1 MRVYLLLASVRQNDC
16 FRSESHLC
24 FRMLYN
30 LEWTFKF
37 AFFVAIL
44 SCRSICSVCNR
55 LVLLVIE
62 HNRNFFAHS
71 SRYYVSVVH
80 ELYRND
86 LVSWE
91 ENALSQY
98 VMDELEQVVSRI
110 VKNHPNCR

>member
-1 MRVYLLLASVRQNDC
+1 
-16 FRSESHLC
+16 
-24 FRMLYN
+24 MLHN

-37 AFFVAIL
+37 AFLVAIL
-44 SCRSICSVCNR
+44 SCRSIFSVGNS

-62 HNRNFFAHS
+62 HNRNLFAHS

-80 ELYRND
+80 KLYRDD